1 MSERENASSDTSS
14 SSESSDSE
22 GEDFSIPDIGSLKPY
37 DHEPIR
43 SSLDE
48 ASSSDDKSDNSSD
61 EEQARIGT
69 WWVHNHLGKGVR
81 KVIPS
86 CAVCQIRVTY
96 PSEDG
101 KYIPFMESIE
111 DENRVINRK

>member
-37 DHEPIR
+37 DHEQIR

-61 EEQARIGT
+61 EEQARIGNT
-69 WWVHNHLGKGVR
+69 DWCLCERCLAMDTYAESLCCQDTNE
-81 KVIPS
+81 IP
-86 CAVCQIRVTY
+86 
-96 PSEDG
+96 EDFFEG
-101 KYIPFMESIE
+101 L
-111 DENRVINRK
+111 